1 MNVIL
6 LVTRSCHH
14 CPLIEKELQNRSMDY
29 EVVYV
34 EDHPDLAARY
44 GTKKS
49 PNLIVDGE
57 LVYRGMPEMAELTRY
72 LDELKSNKQQP
83 S

>member
-14 CPLIEKELQNRSMDY
+14 CTLIERELQDRNMDY
-29 EVVYV
+29 KVLYV

-44 GTKKS
+44 ETKKS

-57 LVYRGMPEMAELTRY
+57 LVYRGMPEMSELTRY
-72 LDELKSNKQQP
+72 LDKLKSSGQQ
-83 S
+83 SS